1 MKTHYFTKTIAALVI
16 LLSTTFSQ
24 AQLSYSNNVIST
36 DPICELPVASAQMQV
51 VFALDVTGS
60 MGSLINAARDKIWS
74 IANSLR
80 QSNSQ
85 ISLEIGLVAYRD
97 RGDEFV
103 TKIIDLNHDIDQVFF
118 ELNALSANGGGDTPE
133 SVNQALFDAVNE
145 INWDMSQSTV
155 RTIFLVGDCPPH
167 MDYRK
172 DVPYQ
177 ETCQQAVN
185 KDIVINTIQ
194 MGTNGQTRMIWEEI
208 ASLTRG
214 EFNNTDMNVN
224 QVAISTPFDEEL
236 KRKTLELE
244 KSKTYYGDQTVVKE
258 QVQIKETKLEQA
270 AVMTAETSA
279 RRADYYNSGGYDDS
293 FYGKNEIISD
303 FAAGSLNIE
312 DISEDDLP
320 EEIKVIPV
328 AERKQYLDT
337 LVANRLAVQAEIETL
352 IKEREIYITNN
363 NSVEV
368 LENSLS
374 NKIVK
379 SVQKQAASKD
389 IKIDGKAKF

>member
-1 MKTHYFTKTIAALVI
+1 MKTHYFTKTVAALAI

-24 AQLSYSNNVIST
+24 AQLSHSIELIPI

-118 ELNALSANGGGDTPE
+118 ELNSLGANGGGDAPE

-177 ETCQQAVN
+177 ETCQLAAN

-208 ASLTRG
+208 ASLTKG

-244 KSKTYYGDQTVVKE
+244 KSKTFYGDQSVVKE
-258 QVQIKETKLEQA
+258 QVQIKETKLEQTS
-270 AVMTAETSA
+270 VMTAETSA

-303 FAAGSLNIE
+303 FAAGNLDIE
-312 DISEDDLP
+312 KINEDDLP
-320 EEIKVIPV
+320 EEIKVIPI
-328 AERKQYLDT
+328 AERKEYLDT

-379 SVQKQAASKD
+379 SVQKQAATKD
-389 IKIDGKAKF
+389 IKIDGKAKY

>member
-244 KSKTYYGDQTVVKE
+244 KTKTYYGDQTVVKE